1 MDRAAEATNS
11 GLAMPDCRGTTYPTI
26 DTTDCG
32 FAITQADDLLRVFVL
47 SDVRLYSDGLAAL
60 LASDPTIAVVGAA
73 AVSEPARN
81 RILAVPPDVL
91 IIDAPSFHRT
101 DFVHR
106 VVAELPSLLVV
117 VCGVSEHADEVIACA
132 QEGAAGYIHRDATA
146 EELIRTVKSV
156 KRGELPCSPHIASLL
171 FRKMASIAKPG
182 ATGSQLAPTYRQ
194 QQVISLIER
203 GLSNKEIAAA
213 LGIELTTVKN
223 HVHHILAKLDVRRRG
238 AVRTGLR
245 QYEHKDRTIR

>member
-1 MDRAAEATNS
+1 MDAAGEAKH
-11 GLAMPDCRGTTYPTI
+11 GALAVQDCRVGTYPTI
-26 DTTDCG
+26 DTNDCR
-32 FAITQADDLLRVFVL
+32 FAITQREDLLRVFVL

-60 LASDPTIAVVGAA
+60 LASDPTITVVGAA

-81 RILAVPPDVL
+81 RVLAVRPDVL
-91 IIDAPSFHRT
+91 IVDAPSFHRT
-101 DFVHR
+101 DFVR
-106 VVAELPSLLVV
+106 QIVAELPSLLVV

-146 EELIRTVKSV
+146 EELIQTVKSV
-156 KRGELPCSPHIASLL
+156 KRGELPCSPHIAALL
-171 FRKMASIAKPG
+171 FRKMASLAKPG
-182 ATGSQLAPTYRQ
+182 ATGSQPTPTYREH
-194 QQVISLIER
+194 QVISLIER

-238 AVRTGLR
+238 AVRAGLR
-245 QYEHKDRTIR
+245 QHEHRDRFSR

>member
-1 MDRAAEATNS
+1 MDSAEKAKQA
-11 GLAMPDCRGTTYPTI
+11 GLAVPHCRVGTYPTI
-26 DTTDCG
+26 DTKDCG
-32 FAITQADDLLRVFVL
+32 SAVTQREDLLRVFVL

-73 AVSEPARN
+73 AVSEQAHN
-81 RILAVPPDVL
+81 RILAVRPDVL
-91 IIDAPSFHRT
+91 IVDAPSFHRT
-101 DFVHR
+101 DFVR
-106 VVAELPSLLVV
+106 QVVAELPSLLVV

-146 EELIRTVKSV
+146 EELICTVRSV
-156 KRGELPCSPHIASLL
+156 KRGELPCSPHIAALL
-171 FRKMASIAKPG
+171 FRRMASLAKPG
-182 ATGSQLAPTYRQ
+182 ATGSQAPTYRQ

-238 AVRTGLR
+238 AVRAGFR
-245 QYEHKDRTIR
+245 QYVHTDHISR